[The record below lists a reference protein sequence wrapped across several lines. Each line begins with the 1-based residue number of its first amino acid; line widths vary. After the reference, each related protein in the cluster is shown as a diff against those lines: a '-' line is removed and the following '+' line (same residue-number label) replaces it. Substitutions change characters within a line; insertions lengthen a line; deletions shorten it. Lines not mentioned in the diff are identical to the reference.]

1 MHNASASRNRP
12 ESKKQSKIY
21 VTKTHA
27 QIFLEVVS
35 EFFLLEQGSST
46 KLIHDGLF

>member
-1 MHNASASRNRP
+1 MLNASALRNRP
-12 ESKKQSKIY
+12 ESKKQSKIH

-35 EFFLLEQGSST
+35 ELFLLEQGWST
-46 KLIHDGLF
+46 KLLHDGLL